1 MKDALHF
8 FFFPWAVVSRTRLI
22 SVLSAAERSTITFAA
37 TALREIQL
45 KNTTVKM
52 SSERNLRS
60 IGECGSAG
68 ESALALEEA

>member
-1 MKDALHF
+1 
-8 FFFPWAVVSRTRLI
+8 VR
-22 SVLSAAERSTITFAA
+22 SAAERSTITFAA